1 MRAVSFGSAHHA
13 ACRQNLRPGV
23 ATKRLRHWQSR
34 PAVAMVG
41 LLADAA
47 SAKQYVRPA
56 PRIGANRP
64 PRIRCGTLLTL
75 TRAGSV
81 EKAKAPGAG
90 GGSDPVVDVKL
101 GKDVREVRVH
111 GLGAD
116 DQPRGDCLVGESVV
130 E

>member
-23 ATKRLRHWQSR
+23 ATKRLNTDSR
-34 PAVAMVG
+34 GPPSRVG

-56 PRIGANRP
+56 PRMGGNRP

-75 TRAGSV
+75 TRSGSV

-116 DQPRGDCLVGESVV
+116 DQPRGDCLVGESVG